1 MKINIF
7 ARVSVNYSGHV
18 KIDDTTLDGT
28 LVEKYE
34 DCLEFAKQ
42 MGDSQLETFEGFKL
56 SYLNFDVTLDR
67 RKKTIKNIDILKS
80 MHKDGLIEKLSDNI
94 FGGLY
99 VTTEELNKKLNEN
112 FAARRKLINNGKLV
126 SI

>member
-18 KIDDTTLDGT
+18 KVEDTTLNGT
-28 LVEKYE
+28 LEEKYE
-34 DCLEFAKQ
+34 DHLAFAKE
-42 MGDSQLETFEGFKL
+42 MGGGKLETFEGFKL

-67 RKKTIKNIDILKS
+67 RKKTIKNIDILDS
-80 MHKDGLIEKLSDNI
+80 LYKDGIVEKTSENI

-99 VTTEELNKKLNEN
+99 VATEELKKQLNDS
-112 FAARRKLINNGKLV
+112 FAARRELINQGKLINV
-126 SI
+126 